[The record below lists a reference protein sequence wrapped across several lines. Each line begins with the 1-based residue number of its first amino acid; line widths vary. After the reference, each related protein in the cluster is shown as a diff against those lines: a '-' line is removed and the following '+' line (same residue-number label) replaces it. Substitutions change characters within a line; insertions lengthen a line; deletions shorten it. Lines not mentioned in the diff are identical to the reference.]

1 MLKKL
6 RIRFI
11 VIMMFIV
18 TMMLIIIFGLVLNLT
33 SRRLRDENIRMMSM
47 MLSAPARGPRPDDH
61 PEDGK
66 NIRLPFFRL
75 ELDEAG
81 NILNKSGDYYDLT
94 DEESLSDLAVLAMKS
109 EKKVGTLSQYSLRF
123 MVDDGTNSA
132 WHRNDD
138 LKAAQASQSDDADQ
152 ASEKSDELTTDGQS
166 TPATVIVFSDISSEI
181 STMQS
186 LLRNCILI
194 GLLAFFS
201 FLLISILFARWAV
214 KPVEDSWNQQRQ
226 FVSDASHELKTP
238 LTVILTNAELLKSS
252 QSRSMPFGMDVK
264 EQTEWLEAKEKNN
277 TRFTDN
283 ILTMSHQMRGLVE
296 SLLELARVDNGALQ
310 KMTPEHVNFTELVR
324 NELLTFEAVFYERD
338 LKLTDEL
345 TEGLSVNGSAA
356 HLRQVIE
363 ILLDNAQKY
372 CDPKGEVHVELKK
385 KDIHHL
391 LFSVSDPGAP
401 ISEEDRK
408 NIFKRF
414 YRGDQARTMNHSYGL
429 GLAIAENIVLQH
441 KGRIWAESAV
451 GINTF
456 CVELPIH

>member
-11 VIMMFIV
+11 VIMMLIV

-47 MLSAPARGPRPDDH
+47 MISAPARGPRPDDH
-61 PEDGK
+61 PEGGR

-75 ELDEAG
+75 ELDEEG
-81 NILNKSGDYYDLT
+81 NIINKSGDYYDLT
-94 DEESLSDLAVLAMKS
+94 DEESLSDLAALVLKS

-123 MVDDGTNSA
+123 MVDD
-132 WHRNDD
+132 
-138 LKAAQASQSDDADQ
+138 
-152 ASEKSDELTTDGQS
+152 EKSV
-166 TPATVIVFSDISSEI
+166 PATVIVFSDISSEV

-186 LLRNCILI
+186 LLRNCIVI
-194 GLLAFFS
+194 GLLAFLI
-201 FLLISILFARWAV
+201 FLLISIFFAHWAV
-214 KPVEDSWNQQRQ
+214 KPVEDAWNQQRQ

-238 LTVILTNAELLKSS
+238 LTVILTNAELLKSG
-252 QSRSMPFGMDVK
+252 QSRSMPLGMDAAQQAAWLQTK
-264 EQTEWLEAKEKNN
+264 ETN
-277 TRFTDN
+277 TARFTDN

-310 KMTPEHVNFTELVR
+310 KMAPEHINFTELVR
-324 NELLTFEAVFYERD
+324 NELLTFEAVFYEQD
-338 LKLTDEL
+338 LRL
-345 TEGLSVNGSAA
+345 TEDLADDLTVNGSAA

-385 KDIHHL
+385 KDTHHL

-441 KGRIWAESAV
+441 KGRIWAESAG

-456 CVELPIH
+456 RVELPMH